1 MPANLGAHGAQ
12 RAHGA
17 LVLDFGGPVLLSP
30 FELAERT
37 ERRLGLPA
45 GSLPWPGPF
54 NPDADPQWRDVASG
68 ALAERRYWVNR
79 AAEFGALTGQAADVR
94 TMIRAMYADSEDVLV
109 RAGARALMTDA
120 RAARLPVGILTNDL
134 GAFHAQSW
142 IDGLTVLRLADV
154 VVDGSHLGILKPD
167 PRIYLLMTG
176 KLGVDPADI
185 VFLDDQPV
193 NLAGATAVGMT
204 AVAVDVTD
212 PDAAFARARA
222 LLGLPGPP

>member
-1 MPANLGAHGAQ
+1 MAGNH
-12 RAHGA
+12 RA
-17 LVLDFGGPVLLSP
+17 LVLDFGGPVLLTP

-45 GSLPWPGPF
+45 ASLPWTGPF
-54 NPDADPQWRDVASG
+54 DVDADPQWRDVTSG
-68 ALAERRYWVNR
+68 AVAERRYWANR
-79 AAEFGALTGQAADVR
+79 ATEFGALTGQAADVR
-94 TMIRAMYADSEDVLV
+94 TMIRAMYAESEDVLV

-142 IDGLTVLRLADV
+142 IDSLTVLRLADV
-154 VVDGSHLGILKPD
+154 LVDGSHLGTLKPD
-167 PRIYLLMTG
+167 PRIYLLMSG
-176 KLGVDPADI
+176 KLGVEPADV

-212 PDAAFARARA
+212 PDAAFAEARS
-222 LLGLPGPP
+222 LLGLPGPR